1 MKRSIERG
9 LAGAALLGLAVILL
23 GCNEK
28 QAYQPPPPAEVH
40 IAQPVQRNLTRYIEV
55 TGQTN
60 AAKRVDL
67 VARVQGTLT
76 GIRHKDGAEVKK
88 GDVLFVIEQDNYK
101 LNLQLAEA
109 SETQQNVLLAQ
120 ADADLARQKQ
130 LASRQAASEAA
141 LDNALSKRDSTAAA
155 RDQAT
160 AQVAQAKLNLAYTE
174 VKAPFDGIVSARKVD
189 EGALVGVGGPTQL
202 ASIVQ
207 SDPIQVKFSLD
218 EQLVLRI
225 RQAMHE
231 RDLTLAAL
239 GTIPVEVG
247 LNTEKGY
254 PHRGRL
260 DYVAPELDA
269 GSGTLSARAELPN
282 PARVLL
288 PGVFVRVRVPLQ
300 RDVPA
305 LLVPDSALGASQTG
319 RYLLVV
325 NRQDVVE
332 QRPVETG
339 ELSEGGLRVI
349 VAGVGPE
356 DRVVVGQAERALPG
370 AKVRPVTAAAAM
382 ARR

>member
-1 MKRSIERG
+1 MRGTVRS
-9 LAGAALLGLAVILL
+9 LATLLGLAGLL
-23 GCNEK
+23 PGCNEK
-28 QAYQPPPPAEVH
+28 QAYQPPPPAEARV
-40 IAQPVQRNLTRYIEV
+40 AQPVQRNVTKYIEV

-76 GIRHKDGAEVKK
+76 EIRHKDGAAVKK

-101 LNLQLAEA
+101 LSLQLAEA
-109 SETQQNVLLAQ
+109 SEGQQSALLAQ
-120 ADADLARQKQ
+120 AEADLARQRQ

-141 LDNALSKRDSTAAA
+141 LDNALGKRDSTAAA
-155 RDQAT
+155 RDQAA
-160 AQVAQAKLNLAYTE
+160 AQVAQARLNLAYTE

-189 EGALVGVGGPTQL
+189 EGALVGVGGPTLL
-202 ASIVQ
+202 ATIVQ

-225 RQAMHE
+225 REAMRQRE
-231 RDLTLAAL
+231 VTLAGL
-239 GTIPVEVG
+239 GQIPVEIG

-254 PHRGRL
+254 PHCGRL
-260 DYVAPELDA
+260 DYVAPELDS
-269 GSGTLSARAELPN
+269 GSGTLGVRAEIPN
-282 PARVLL
+282 PDRVLL
-288 PGVFVRVRVPLQ
+288 PGVFVRVRVPLE
-300 RDVPA
+300 RDVA
-305 LLVPDSALGASQTG
+305 SLLVPDSALGASQAG

-325 NRQDVVE
+325 NDRDVVE

-349 VAGVGPE
+349 TSGIAAG
-356 DRVVVGQAERALPG
+356 DRVVVGQADRALPG
-370 AKVRPVTAAAAM
+370 ARVRPVSAAAET